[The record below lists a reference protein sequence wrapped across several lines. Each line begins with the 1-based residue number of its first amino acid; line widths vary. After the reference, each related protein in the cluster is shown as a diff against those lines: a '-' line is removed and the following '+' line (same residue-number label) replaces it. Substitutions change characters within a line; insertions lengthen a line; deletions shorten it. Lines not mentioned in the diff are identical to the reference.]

1 MKIERLVNL
10 WLMLAGNPSGYTV
23 KELASRFDVNIRTI
37 YRDLE
42 ALGTDLKIPVTQ
54 DKTRWKLVEGYVL
67 PPIPFTIPEALN
79 IFLSARLMLNY
90 SNRYDPN
97 IESTFLKLT
106 SVVPA
111 PLKEQIIKT
120 TDWMRGLPKN
130 ETYLRNLIKLAEAW
144 MSQRQIKITYQS
156 LEANNATERIIDP
169 YFIEPAAPGHASYV
183 IAYCH
188 QRKEIRIFKV
198 ERISS
203 AELTNVS
210 YSIPQD
216 FDANKYFASSWGI
229 VVEDEVK
236 TVKLRITDP
245 EIVRILSETIWH
257 PSQKFEKQKEGSTIM
272 TLQITGTYEF
282 LAWVLGWGEKIEV
295 LKPPEI
301 REHIIKTIRAMK
313 NVYIKERQGV
323 IK

>member
-67 PPIPFTIPEALN
+67 PAIPFTIPEALN

-106 SVVPA
+106 SVVPG
-111 PLKEQIIKT
+111 PLKAQIIKT
-120 TDWMRGLPKN
+120 TDWMHGLPKK
-130 ETYLRNLIKLAEAW
+130 EAYLRNLIKLAEAW

-156 LEANNATERIIDP
+156 LEANKATERIIDP

-183 IAYCH
+183 IGYCH
-188 QRKEIRIFKV
+188 QRKDIRIFKV

-203 AELTNVS
+203 AELTDVS
-210 YSIPQD
+210 YSIPPD

-229 VVEDEVK
+229 VVEDDVK

-257 PSQKFEKQKEGSTIM
+257 PSQTFEKKKDGSTIM
-272 TLQITGTYEF
+272 TLKVTGTYEF
-282 LAWVLGWGEKIEV
+282 LAWVLGWGEKVEV
-295 LKPPEI
+295 LGPIEL
-301 REHIIKTIRAMK
+301 REAVIKTLEAMK
-313 NVYIKERQGV
+313 AIYC
-323 IK
+323 

>member
-10 WLMLAGNPSGYTV
+10 WLLLAGNPSGYTV

-90 SNRYDPN
+90 SHRYDPN

-130 ETYLRNLIKLAEAW
+130 EAYLRNLIKLAEAW

-156 LEANNATERIIDP
+156 LEANKATERIIDP

-183 IAYCH
+183 IGFCH

-198 ERISS
+198 ERIIS
-203 AELTNVS
+203 AELIDVS
-210 YSIPQD
+210 YSIPPY
-216 FDANKYFASSWGI
+216 FDANEYFASSWGI

-257 PSQKFEKQKEGSTIM
+257 PSQGFEKQKDGSTIM
-272 TLQITGTYEF
+272 TLLVNDTYEF
-282 LAWVLGWGEKIEV
+282 FSWLMGWGEKVEV
-295 LKPPEI
+295 LEPKEI
-301 REHIIKTIRAMK
+301 RDRIIETVETMRDLYKK
-313 NVYIKERQGV
+313 Y
-323 IK
+323 